1 MHFSADGCWPDVAER
16 SSCPQTVLDHCH
28 PWLSDLDLVRLLLS
42 FDADVNLEDGDG
54 WTALHNATK
63 EGHLLVVRELV
74 DRGAKLEHR

>member
-1 MHFSADGCWPDVAER
+1 MAILSMFFPIFDHSAL
-16 SSCPQTVLDHCH
+16 SI
-28 PWLSDLDLVRLLLS
+28 SDLDLVRLLLS
-42 FDADVNLEDGDG
+42 FEADVNLEDGDG